1 MTATWEKKEGN
12 EGVLT
17 VTVPAEKVDKALDQA
32 FKKVV
37 KQINV
42 PGFRKGKV
50 PRPIF
55 EQRFGVEALYQD
67 AVDILLPEAYGEAI
81 DETGINPVAQ
91 PEINVTQIEKGKE
104 FIFEATVTVEP
115 EVKLGEYKGLE
126 IDKQDTGLTDEEL
139 QESIDHSLGHLAEMV
154 VKEDGVVKNGDTV
167 NIDFTGS
174 VGGEEFDGGQAEGYD
189 LEVGSGSFIPGF
201 EGQLEGME
209 VDEEKDVVVTF
220 PEEYHAEELAGKEA
234 TFKTKVNEIKFKD
247 VPELNDE
254 IANELDSNAETVD
267 EYKENLRKRLTEQKV
282 TEAENTEKEEAINKA
297 TENTTIDI
305 PEAMVNTELDR
316 MIQEFGQRI
325 QQQGLG
331 IQTYYQISG
340 QSEDQLREQMKDDA
354 EQRVKTNLTLT
365 AIADAENIEVSD
377 EDIDKGLE
385 KMSEQFNISVED
397 IKSTLGNT
405 DIVKNDVRIQKVID
419 LLRDNAKYVEAKKE
433 D

>member
-201 EGQLEGME
+201 EGQLEGMK

-419 LLRDNAKYVEAKKE
+419 LLIDNAKYVEAKKE